1 VSKLQHNT
9 RRGLS
14 VFLVLI
20 ILTVAVLSAGCDE
33 LDRLKVKTGLKNSDF
48 EYIREE
54 RVDKIVIQNMRD
66 QGFKFVVTDQNAIKD
81 LYDILSSGK
90 KVSKKSSLQPD
101 YVFEIYEGNN
111 KVHRFKYVAGLD
123 KKDGGNLYSN
133 NQIYIISKRID
144 SDIINNFWNIRMPPN
159 NFKQVYYGSIMKALD
174 EYFQGKNKNE
184 KIGIN
189 FKDDIDGARFI
200 LSTEVEEFKSDLNDK
215 YKNAGIGNN
224 DKDKYDVW
232 VTIKTEGYKST
243 LYKATITFWN
253 RKDKSEKIYYAY
265 DNYNGAG
272 WDIEVYKNKPGSF

>member
-1 VSKLQHNT
+1 MSKLQHNT

-123 KKDGGNLYSN
+123 KKDGGTS
-133 NQIYIISKRID
+133 IVIIKYISYLR
-144 SDIINNFWNIRMPPN
+144 
-159 NFKQVYYGSIMKALD
+159 
-174 EYFQGKNKNE
+174 E
-184 KIGIN
+184 
-189 FKDDIDGARFI
+189 
-200 LSTEVEEFKSDLNDK
+200 
-215 YKNAGIGNN
+215 
-224 DKDKYDVW
+224 
-232 VTIKTEGYKST
+232 
-243 LYKATITFWN
+243 
-253 RKDKSEKIYYAY
+253 
-265 DNYNGAG
+265 
-272 WDIEVYKNKPGSF
+272 